1 MHTPLCSFR
10 SARKHARAEN
20 ERKNESVPPA
30 KAADGKAYGTRAV
43 VQERHS
49 PEERKN
55 ARHIPRAMYENTPS
69 TAARSRRA
77 LLGFKFCI
85 ARQNDKTA
93 RLTDGFVI

>member
-1 MHTPLCSFR
+1 MRTPLCSFR
-10 SARKHARAEN
+10 SARKHARAE
-20 ERKNESVPPA
+20 NESVPPA

-55 ARHIPRAMYENTPS
+55 ARHIPHAMYENPPS
-69 TAARSRRA
+69 TAARSRRT
-77 LLGFKFCI
+77 LLGFNFRI